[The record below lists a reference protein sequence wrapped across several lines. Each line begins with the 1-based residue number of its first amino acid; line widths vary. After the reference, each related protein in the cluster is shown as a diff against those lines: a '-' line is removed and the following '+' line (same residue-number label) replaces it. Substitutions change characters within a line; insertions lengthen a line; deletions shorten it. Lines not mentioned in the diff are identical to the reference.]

1 MTFFQ
6 CLNEM
11 GFKGSIWYLYLIR
24 TRMGN
29 LYTGITQDVQRR
41 FMEHQEG
48 GAKAAKYLKG
58 KKPLKLVF
66 HKKIGS
72 RSQALKAEAKI
83 KKWPKEK
90 KEFLIKNNFTNSTTH
105 SKDREL
111 YFF

>member
-1 MTFFQ
+1 MRTFFQ

-11 GFKGSIWYLYLIR
+11 EFKRSIWYLYLIR
-24 TRMGN
+24 TKMGN
-29 LYTGITQDVQRR
+29 LYTGITQDVKRR
-41 FMEHQEG
+41 FKEHQEG

-72 RSQALKAEAKI
+72 RSQALIAEAKI

-90 KEFLIKNNFTNSTTH
+90 KEALIKNTTTNSTTH
-105 SKDREL
+105 SKAR
-111 YFF
+111 

>member
-1 MTFFQ
+1 
-6 CLNEM
+6 
-11 GFKGSIWYLYLIR
+11 
-24 TRMGN
+24 MGN

-41 FMEHQEG
+41 FKEHQEG

-90 KEFLIKNNFTNSTTH
+90 KESLIKNNATH
-105 SKDREL
+105 SKTHSKTTEL
-111 YFF
+111 YFI